1 MIPSLERNCVHPLA
15 AAERYSPIDIIR
27 GLALLGVLIVNL
39 ETIFRVP
46 LLEVILGRR
55 AEPAVGADRIVGL
68 LVAHALEFKAITIFA
83 FLFGTGAAIQ
93 AERITARGINPH
105 GFLARRFGWLFLFGL
120 AHLFLIWNGDILALY
135 AVCGFLLLPTLGF
148 RWPALVVI
156 GAAAMALP
164 RIGPTLPSGGA
175 ATVLIAQARE
185 VYATGG
191 FVAILQFRWHE
202 TWLMIVPLL
211 IAILSRTVGL
221 MYWGMAAW
229 KSGILREPQPHR
241 NKLLAAL
248 ALGVIFG
255 VADASF
261 PAPLALAFVAGLL
274 LWLTPQR
281 AAALPGLAAIGRM
294 ALTNYLLQS
303 IVLGFIFYGYGL
315 GMFGRIGSAAAAGIG
330 IAMYV
335 GQVQLS
341 RFWLSRFQFGPF
353 EWVWRT
359 LAYGFSKAPVT
370 CRSATVG
377 ERVLEQQPGNQMT
390 LGSGTQQEGLK

>member
-1 MIPSLERNCVHPLA
+1 MFPSLERNCLLHPVA
-15 AAERYSPIDIIR
+15 AAERCAPIDIIR
-27 GLALLGVLIVNL
+27 GLALLGVLLVNL

-55 AEPAVGADRIVGL
+55 AEPTVGADHIVGL

-83 FLFGTGAAIQ
+83 FLFGTGVAIQ
-93 AERITARGINPH
+93 AERITSRGISPQ

-120 AHLFLIWNGDILALY
+120 AHLFLVWNGDILALY
-135 AVCGFLLLPTLGF
+135 AVCGFLLLPALGL
-148 RWPALVVI
+148 RWPTLVVI

-175 ATVLIAQARE
+175 ATFLIAQARE

-191 FVAILQFRWHE
+191 FVAILEFRWHE

-221 MYWGMAAW
+221 MYWGMATW
-229 KSGILREPQPHR
+229 RSGILREPKSHR

-248 ALGVIFG
+248 AFGVIFG
-255 VADASF
+255 VADTSF

-274 LWLTPQR
+274 LWLKPQR
-281 AAALPGLAAIGRM
+281 AAALPGLAATGRM

-303 IVLGFIFYGYGL
+303 IILGFIFYGYGL
-315 GMFGRIGSAAAAGIG
+315 GLFGRIGSAAAAAIG
-330 IAMYV
+330 IVIYV
-335 GQVQLS
+335 VQVQLS

-353 EWVWRT
+353 EWVWRS
-359 LAYGFSKAPVT
+359 LAYGFSKAPAT
-370 CRSATVG
+370 SRSATVR
-377 ERVLEQQPGNQMT
+377 ERVLDQRIGN
-390 LGSGTQQEGLK
+390 E